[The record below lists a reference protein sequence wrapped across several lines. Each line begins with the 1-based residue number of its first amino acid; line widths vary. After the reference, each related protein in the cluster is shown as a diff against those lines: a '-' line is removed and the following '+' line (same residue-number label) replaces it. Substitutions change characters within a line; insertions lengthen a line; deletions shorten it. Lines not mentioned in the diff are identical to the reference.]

1 MKHLQFP
8 FAEKVTIEITND
20 KKKVLV
26 DCELASSEI
35 EIFQSL
41 SYRTKKD
48 FKNPLVLLFDNPTTQ
63 YLSRQS
69 FNFPVIQVN
78 VSFSSNLVKKVSFV
92 PKSNKE
98 NGQYIQSY
106 AEFSLVVLLPKDFH
120 LVNQIKENK
129 TTLKIS
135 RAETK

>member
-1 MKHLQFP
+1 MKHLQYP
-8 FAEKVTIEITND
+8 FAENVTIEITNG

-26 DCELASSEI
+26 NCELASSEI

-48 FKNPLVLLFDNPTTQ
+48 FKEPLALMFDNPTTQ

-69 FNFPVIQVN
+69 FNFPVVQVN
-78 VSFSSNLVKKVSFV
+78 VNHENNLVKKISLVQ
-92 PKSNKE
+92 KSNKE

-106 AEFSLVVLLPKDFH
+106 AEFSLVLLLPLDSELNKII
-120 LVNQIKENK
+120 VENK
-129 TTLKIS
+129 TLIQVL
-135 RAETK
+135 

>member
-8 FAEKVTIEITND
+8 FAENVTIEISNG

-26 DCELASSEI
+26 DCELATSEI

-41 SYRTKKD
+41 SYRTKID
-48 FKNPLVLLFDNPTTQ
+48 FKKPLVLLFDNPTTQ
-63 YLSRQS
+63 HLSRQS

-78 VSFSSNLVKKVSFV
+78 VNHGNNLVKKVSLV
-92 PKSNKE
+92 PKSNKV

-106 AEFSLVVLLPKDFH
+106 AEFSLVLLL
-120 LVNQIKENK
+120 LVDSELKKLIVENK
-129 TTLKIS
+129 TIISLK
-135 RAETK
+135 

>member
-8 FAEKVTIEITND
+8 FAENVSIEITNGR
-20 KKKVLV
+20 KKVLV
-26 DCELASSEI
+26 ECELASSEI

-48 FKNPLVLLFDNPTTQ
+48 FKKPLVLLFYKPTIQ

-78 VSFSSNLVKKVSFV
+78 VNHGNNVVKKVSLV

-106 AEFSLVVLLPKDFH
+106 AEFSLVLFLPFDSELKKI
-120 LVNQIKENK
+120 VVENK
-129 TTLKIS
+129 TIIS
-135 RAETK
+135 CTI

>member
-8 FAEKVTIEITND
+8 FAENVTIEISNG
-20 KKKVLV
+20 KKNVLV
-26 DCELASSEI
+26 ECELASSEI

-41 SYRTKKD
+41 SYRTKKG
-48 FKNPLVLLFDNPTTQ
+48 FKKPLVLLFDNPTTQ

-78 VSFSSNLVKKVSFV
+78 VNHGNNLVKKVSLV
-92 PKSNKE
+92 PKSNKV

-106 AEFSLVVLLPKDFH
+106 AEFSLVLLLPFDTEFKKL
-120 LVNQIKENK
+120 LVENK
-129 TTLKIS
+129 TMISLK
-135 RAETK
+135 

>member
-1 MKHLQFP
+1 MKHLKFP
-8 FAEKVTIEITND
+8 FAENVTIEISNG

-69 FNFPVIQVN
+69 FNFSVTQVN
-78 VSFSSNLVKKVSFV
+78 VNHGNNLVKKVSLI

-106 AEFSLVVLLPKDFH
+106 AEFSLVLLLPFENELKK
-120 LVNQIKENK
+120 LIVENK
-129 TTLKIS
+129 TIINVLQ
-135 RAETK
+135 

>member
-8 FAEKVTIEITND
+8 FAENVTIEITNGN
-20 KKKVLV
+20 KKVLV

-48 FKNPLVLLFDNPTTQ
+48 FKEPLALLFDNPTTQ
-63 YLSRQS
+63 YLSRHS
-69 FNFPVIQVN
+69 FNFPVVQVN
-78 VSFSSNLVKKVSFV
+78 VNHENNLVKKISLVQ
-92 PKSNKE
+92 KSNKE

-106 AEFSLVVLLPKDFH
+106 AEFSLVLLLPFDSELKKII
-120 LVNQIKENK
+120 VENK
-129 TTLKIS
+129 TLIQVL
-135 RAETK
+135 

>member
-8 FAEKVTIEITND
+8 FAENVTIEITNGN
-20 KKKVLV
+20 KKVLV

-48 FKNPLVLLFDNPTTQ
+48 FKEPLALLFDNPTTQ

-69 FNFPVIQVN
+69 FNFPVVQVN
-78 VSFSSNLVKKVSFV
+78 VNHENNLVKKISLVQ
-92 PKSNKE
+92 KSNKE

-106 AEFSLVVLLPKDFH
+106 AEFSLVLLLPLDSELNKII
-120 LVNQIKENK
+120 VENK
-129 TTLKIS
+129 TLIQVL
-135 RAETK
+135 

>member
-1 MKHLQFP
+1 MKNLQFP
-8 FAEKVTIEITND
+8 FVENVSIKITNG

-48 FKNPLVLLFDNPTTQ
+48 FKKALVLRFDNPTTQ

-78 VSFSSNLVKKVSFV
+78 VNHGNNLVKKISLV
-92 PKSNKE
+92 PRSNKE

-106 AEFSLVVLLPKDFH
+106 AEFSIVLLLPLDTELKKL
-120 LVNQIKENK
+120 LVENK
-129 TTLKIS
+129 TFIQVL
-135 RAETK
+135 

>member
-8 FAEKVTIEITND
+8 FAENVTIEITNGN
-20 KKKVLV
+20 KKVLV

-48 FKNPLVLLFDNPTTQ
+48 FKEPLALLFDNPTTQ

-69 FNFPVIQVN
+69 FNFPVVQVN
-78 VSFSSNLVKKVSFV
+78 VNHENNLVKKISLVQT
-92 PKSNKE
+92 SNKE

-106 AEFSLVVLLPKDFH
+106 AEFSLVLLLQFDSELKKII
-120 LVNQIKENK
+120 VENK
-129 TTLKIS
+129 TLIQVL
-135 RAETK
+135 

>member
-8 FAEKVTIEITND
+8 FAENITIKITKS
-20 KKKVLV
+20 KKKILI

-48 FKNPLVLLFDNPTTQ
+48 FKKPLVLLFDNPTTQ

-78 VSFSSNLVKKVSFV
+78 VNYDNNLVKKVSLV

-106 AEFSLVVLLPKDFH
+106 AEFSIVLLLPFETELKK
-120 LVNQIKENK
+120 LIEENK
-129 TTLKIS
+129 TFIHVL
-135 RAETK
+135 

>member
-1 MKHLQFP
+1 MKHLKFP
-8 FAEKVTIEITND
+8 FAENVTIEITNG
-20 KKKVLV
+20 KKKAIVE
-26 DCELASSEI
+26 CELASSEI

-48 FKNPLVLLFDNPTTQ
+48 FKKPLVLLFDNPTTQ

-69 FNFPVIQVN
+69 FNFPVIQVTVN
-78 VSFSSNLVKKVSFV
+78 YGNNLVKKVSLV

-106 AEFSLVVLLPKDFH
+106 AEFSLVLFLPFDSELKK
-120 LVNQIKENK
+120 LIVENK
-129 TTLKIS
+129 TIINVIQ
-135 RAETK
+135 

>member
-8 FAEKVTIEITND
+8 FAENVTIEIANGR
-20 KKKVLV
+20 KKVLV

-41 SYRTKKD
+41 SFRTKKD
-48 FKNPLVLLFDNPTTQ
+48 FKKPLVLLFDNPTTH

-69 FNFPVIQVN
+69 FNFPLIQVN
-78 VSFSSNLVKKVSFV
+78 VNHSNNLTKKVMLV
-92 PKSNKE
+92 PKSNKV

-106 AEFSLVVLLPKDFH
+106 SEFSLVLFLPFDSELRK
-120 LVNQIKENK
+120 VIVENK
-129 TTLKIS
+129 TFIQVL
-135 RAETK
+135 

>member
-8 FAEKVTIEITND
+8 FAEKVTIELTNG

-48 FKNPLVLLFDNPTTQ
+48 FKKPLVLLFDNPTTQ

-69 FNFPVIQVN
+69 FNFPVIQIN
-78 VSFSSNLVKKVSFV
+78 VSYSSNLVKKVSFV

-98 NGQYIQSY
+98 NGQYIQSFS
-106 AEFSLVVLLPKDFH
+106 EFSIVLLLPVDSVLKK
-120 LVNQIKENK
+120 LIVENK
-129 TTLKIS
+129 TIISLK
-135 RAETK
+135 

>member
-1 MKHLQFP
+1 MKHLQYP
-8 FAEKVTIEITND
+8 FAENVTIEITNG

-26 DCELASSEI
+26 NCELASSEI

-48 FKNPLVLLFDNPTTQ
+48 FKEPLALMFGNPTTQ

-69 FNFPVIQVN
+69 FNFPVVQVN
-78 VSFSSNLVKKVSFV
+78 VNHENNLVKKISLVQ
-92 PKSNKE
+92 KSNKE

-106 AEFSLVVLLPKDFH
+106 AEFSLVLLLPLDSELNKII
-120 LVNQIKENK
+120 VENK
-129 TTLKIS
+129 TLIQVL
-135 RAETK
+135 

>member
-8 FAEKVTIEITND
+8 FAENVTIEITNGR
-20 KKKVLV
+20 KKVLV
-26 DCELASSEI
+26 ECELASSEI

-48 FKNPLVLLFDNPTTQ
+48 FKKPLVLLFDNPTTQ

-78 VSFSSNLVKKVSFV
+78 VSSSSNLVKKVSFV

-98 NGQYIQSY
+98 NGQYIQSF
-106 AEFSLVVLLPKDFH
+106 AEFSIVLLLPVDSELKK
-120 LVNQIKENK
+120 QIVENK
-129 TTLKIS
+129 TIISLK
-135 RAETK
+135 